1 MKFDGHDLSPG
12 PWYRLVTDKH
22 GETHE
27 YINQDRC
34 ARCGKLESELELS
47 PGPVFRVAKVDQAA
61 KTITVESVPE
71 ETE

>member
-1 MKFDGHDLSPG
+1 MKIDGHDLQPG

-34 ARCGKLESELELS
+34 AWCGKAQSELELT
-47 PGPVFRVAKVDQAA
+47 PGPAFRVTKVDHEA
-61 KTITVESVPE
+61 KTITVESE
-71 ETE
+71 